1 MSSKNTPA
9 SPEQAPPPDFV
20 FSIHNIYVKD
30 SSFESPNAPEIF
42 RTQWQPKV
50 DLDLQMSSQDLGE
63 HLYEV
68 VIHLTLGIKI
78 APEDK
83 TAFLVELKQA
93 GIFALQGLTPEQL
106 EHALATTCPEILF
119 PYAREAI
126 SNMAMRGSFPQL
138 ALPPINFEAM
148 FQQHI
153 GQKGEGGST
162 GTGGTKGNANNK
174 NESKEVV
181 H

>member
-1 MSSKNTPA
+1 MSSTNAPPR
-9 SPEQAPPPDFV
+9 PEQSAPSDFV

-30 SSFESPNAPEIF
+30 VSFESPNAPDIF

-50 DLDLQMSSQDLGE
+50 DLDLQMSSQDLGD

-83 TAFLVELKQA
+83 VAFLIELKQA
-93 GIFALQGLTPEQL
+93 GIFALQGLTAEQL
-106 EHALATTCPEILF
+106 ERALATTCPEILF

-126 SNMAMRGSFPQL
+126 SGLAMRGGFPQL

-148 FQQHI
+148 YLQHVN
-153 GQKGEGGST
+153 QKEGGS
-162 GTGGTKGNANNK
+162 GEG
-174 NESKEVV
+174 
-181 H
+181 

>member
-1 MSSKNTPA
+1 MSSQTTQTPPA
-9 SPEQAPPPDFV
+9 DFV
-20 FSIHNIYVKD
+20 FSIHNIYIKD
-30 SSFESPNAPEIF
+30 VSFESPNAPTIF

-68 VIHLTLGIKI
+68 VIHLTLGIKL
-78 APEDK
+78 APEDQ
-83 TAFLVELKQA
+83 TAFLIELKQA
-93 GIFALQGLTPEQL
+93 GIFALQGLSAEQL
-106 EHALATTCPEILF
+106 ERALSTTCPEILF

-126 SNMAMRGSFPQL
+126 SNLAMRGGFPQL

-148 FQQHI
+148 YLQHVS
-153 GQKGEGGST
+153 QKGEQ
-162 GTGGTKGNANNK
+162 GTTDAT
-174 NESKEVV
+174 SKTEKSEAETVV